1 MTNKGFSHV
10 SNCFFRFLAP
20 EEVEV
25 ILTSENTLVI
35 NITADEETPGDSY
48 FIAEVKAK
56 DGASCRAEAS
66 VEPIECEL
74 EDLADATKYT
84 VGVRACLVLSRK
96 ESCSQE
102 VTAEG
107 YTLPNRENLISF

>member
-1 MTNKGFSHV
+1 M

-20 EEVEV
+20 KEVEV
-25 ILTSENTLVI
+25 IPTSENSLVI
-35 NITADEETPGDSY
+35 NITADEETPESAY

-56 DGASCRAEAS
+56 DGASCRAQAS

-84 VGVRACLVLSRK
+84 VGVRTCLTLSRK

-102 VTAEG
+102 FTAEG
-107 YTLPNRENLISF
+107 YTLQTVRT